1 MEAKVLSNAN
11 RSASQS
17 WQGSVM
23 AELVRAEIAS
33 TGAAVQVRCRM
44 WVGGIGLAQSERS
57 SSRPWNMKASSAAQD
72 SK

>member
-33 TGAAVQVRCRM
+33 TGAGGGLRFRCAAGCALVA
-44 WVGGIGLAQSERS
+44 WALL
-57 SSRPWNMKASSAAQD
+57 KASGRVRGHD
-72 SK
+72 S